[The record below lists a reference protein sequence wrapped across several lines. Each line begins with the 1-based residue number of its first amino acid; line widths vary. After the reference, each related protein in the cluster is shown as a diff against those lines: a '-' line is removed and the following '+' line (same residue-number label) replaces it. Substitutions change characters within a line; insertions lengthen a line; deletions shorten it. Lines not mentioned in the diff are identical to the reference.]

1 MILGGEARL
10 RAIGPWSLRPSFA
23 KRLRRRNGYFRLARR
38 SRRSWAPWLRSM
50 KEPRVLSPPDARAP
64 AAIPSEAVIR
74 SVEILRPPPGCLY
87 RHLSGPP
94 ELLGAGLFLSSSLRP
109 REAAR
114 PSDGSSGRAAFPVR
128 GRRFGGP
135 ASAVFYRRDRGAPAA
150 RRASRSGSPRR
161 TPAGHRNPTPA
172 AASCRPPAPLAGS
185 PTFSPVRPISHLG
198 PSLNV
203 KMRKDALTRAYG
215 FLARPF
221 RSATSVK
228 VCFRGR
234 TLSKNPHRMPF
245 IRPVRRALRRH
256 PRRAPAGPT
265 TRTRTQTPI
274 TRSPRP
280 RPRRPETSS
289 RRRNPS

>member
-114 PSDGSSGRAAFPVR
+114 PTVPPGGRRSRFAADVSAAPLRPFSIDAIGVRPRRAALPDR
-128 GRRFGGP
+128 EAPGG
-135 ASAVFYRRDRGAPAA
+135 
-150 RRASRSGSPRR
+150 
-161 TPAGHRNPTPA
+161 
-172 AASCRPPAPLAGS
+172 RPPVTATRPRPPLPADH
-185 PTFSPVRPISHLG
+185 PRPS
-198 PSLNV
+198 
-203 KMRKDALTRAYG
+203 
-215 FLARPF
+215 
-221 RSATSVK
+221 
-228 VCFRGR
+228 
-234 TLSKNPHRMPF
+234 
-245 IRPVRRALRRH
+245 RALRPSH
-256 PRRAPAGPT
+256 PSAPYPT
-265 TRTRTQTPI
+265 
-274 TRSPRP
+274 SARP
-280 RPRRPETSS
+280 ST
-289 RRRNPS
+289 

>member
-135 ASAVFYRRDRGAPAA
+135 ASAVFYRRDRGAPRRARGAPRFPIGKPPEDA
-150 RRASRSGSPRR
+150 RRSPQPDPGRRFLPTTRAPSGLSDLL
-161 TPAGHRNPTPA
+161 T
-172 AASCRPPAPLAGS
+172 RPPHIP
-185 PTFSPVRPISHLG
+185 PRPVPQ
-198 PSLNV
+198 
-203 KMRKDALTRAYG
+203 RKDA
-215 FLARPF
+215 
-221 RSATSVK
+221 
-228 VCFRGR
+228 
-234 TLSKNPHRMPF
+234 
-245 IRPVRRALRRH
+245 
-256 PRRAPAGPT
+256 
-265 TRTRTQTPI
+265 
-274 TRSPRP
+274 
-280 RPRRPETSS
+280 
-289 RRRNPS
+289 